1 MLEDGTSLY
10 NDGGY
15 HGRDMD
21 QKKNVAYLRPVV
33 SWAKDEVS
41 VAAAMEANVVQTPM
55 AITMRRGNFVDQSG
69 RTGYG
74 LTMTW
79 NGLKSDPDNGVVV
92 NLNTAYM
99 DASNEKDFTTG

>member
-1 MLEDGTSLY
+1 ME
-10 NDGGY
+10 
-15 HGRDMD
+15 

-33 SWAKDEVS
+33 SWAKDEFS
-41 VAAAMEANVVQTPM
+41 VAAAMEANVVQN
-55 AITMRRGNFVDQSG
+55 AYGYKDAQGNFIDQSG

-79 NGLKSDPDNGVVV
+79 NGLKRDPEDGVVV

-99 DASNEKDFTTG
+99 DASNEQDFTAGVNALWRRFEPGIYLRA